1 MQLQIMQAE
10 NQENQQCIKKLKE
23 IITDKE
29 QHIENLQKEIARI
42 AERLCTA
49 ESRLYELQND

>member
-23 IITDKE
+23 VITDKE
-29 QHIENLQKEIARI
+29 
-42 AERLCTA
+42 
-49 ESRLYELQND
+49 